1 MRNIKIRSLGSKT
14 GEKGFSLIE
23 VMTAILIIIIGLL
36 AVASLQITAINGNS
50 SANRESTAVTK
61 AADQIEKIIASDT
74 MPISIDPPIKDGIY
88 TISSVVTGEDPFY
101 NVTVTVEWIDR
112 GSKNRSRELKYM
124 KIVGD

>member
-1 MRNIKIRSLGSKT
+1 MRNIKIKSPGSKT

-23 VMTAILIIIIGLL
+23 VLTAVLIIIIGLL
-36 AVASLQITAINGNS
+36 AVASLQINAINGNS
-50 SANRESTAVTK
+50 SANRESTAMTK

-74 MPISIDPPIKDGIY
+74 KPVKIAIQDGIY
-88 TISSVVTGEDPFY
+88 TISSVVSGEDPFY

-112 GSKNRSRELKYM
+112 GNKKRSRELKYM